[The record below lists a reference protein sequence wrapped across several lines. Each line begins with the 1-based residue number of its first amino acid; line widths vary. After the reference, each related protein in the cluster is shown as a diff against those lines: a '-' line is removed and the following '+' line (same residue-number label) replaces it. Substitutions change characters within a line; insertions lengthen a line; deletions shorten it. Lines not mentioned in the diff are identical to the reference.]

1 MDFSGK
7 TAVVTGG
14 ASGIGKAI
22 AEALHARG
30 AAVAVADMNAEGAAA
45 VGAACGGFGE
55 RVDVTD
61 EYALTRFLNK
71 VERTLGPVDVY
82 ISNAGI
88 GVSDGPGW
96 GAGDAPNAAWR
107 ACWEVNVMASV
118 YAARHLAKAMAARK
132 GVFVVTAS
140 AAGLLAQIGDAP
152 YSATKAAAVSFAENL
167 AIAHGDDG
175 LQVHA
180 LCPEGVKTPLVEGI
194 EGGAQGLSGYIE
206 PGQVADTLLTAME
219 DRRFL
224 VTTHDNTAQYAAMKG
239 AERDKWVGGMRK
251 LRRMLLEANGGRPL

>member
-1 MDFSGK
+1 MDLSNK
-7 TAVVTGG
+7 TAIVTGG
-14 ASGIGKAI
+14 ASGIGKAV
-22 AEALHARG
+22 AERLHAAG
-30 AAVAVADMNAEGAAA
+30 AKIAVADMNAEAAA
-45 VGAACGGFGE
+45 KVGAACGGFGE

-61 EYALTRFLNK
+61 EYLLTRFINK
-71 VERTLGPVDVY
+71 VERTLGPVDLY

-96 GAGDAPNAAWR
+96 GAGDAPNAAWS

-118 YAARHLAKAMAARK
+118 YAARHLAKSMAARG

-175 LQVHA
+175 LQVHC

-206 PGQVADTLLTAME
+206 ATEVADKLFAAMTE
-219 DRRFL
+219 KRFL
-224 VTTHDNTAQYAAMKG
+224 VTTHENTAQYAAMKG

-251 LRRMLLEANGGRPL
+251 LRRMLLQANNGRPL

>member
-1 MDFSGK
+1 MDLSNK
-7 TAVVTGG
+7 TAIVTGG
-14 ASGIGKAI
+14 ASGIGKAV
-22 AEALHARG
+22 AERLHAAG
-30 AAVAVADMNAEGAAA
+30 AKIAVADMNAEAAA
-45 VGAACGGFGE
+45 KVGSACGGFGE

-61 EYALTRFLNK
+61 EYLLTRFINK
-71 VERTLGPVDVY
+71 VERTLGPVDLY

-96 GAGDAPNAAWR
+96 GAGDAPNAAWS

-118 YAARHLAKAMAARK
+118 YAARHLAKAMAARG

-175 LQVHA
+175 LQVHC

-206 PGQVADTLLTAME
+206 ASEVAEKLFAAISE
-219 DRRFL
+219 KRFL
-224 VTTHDNTAQYAAMKG
+224 VTTHENTAQYAAMKG

-251 LRRMLLEANGGRPL
+251 LRRMLLEANNGRPL